1 VAALTAA
8 DRRGAEALVLGYL
21 LGVTRNL
28 AAEQAAEYLAG
39 VRQGLDAVESAAER
53 RRAALRA
60 LGCGEFAA
68 AQP

>member
-1 VAALTAA
+1 LTAA
-8 DRRGAEALVLGYL
+8 DRRGAEGSVLGYL
-21 LGVTRNL
+21 VSVTRNL
-28 AAEQAAEYLAG
+28 EAEQAAEYLAG
-39 VRQGLDAVESAAER
+39 VRQGFDVVESVAER